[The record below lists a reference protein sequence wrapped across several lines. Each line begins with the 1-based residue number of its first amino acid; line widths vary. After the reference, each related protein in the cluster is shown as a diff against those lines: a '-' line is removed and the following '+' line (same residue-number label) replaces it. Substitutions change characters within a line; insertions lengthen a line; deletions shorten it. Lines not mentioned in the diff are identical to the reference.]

1 MMASAEK
8 IGPQHLTR
16 HAVVYVRQSTISQ
29 VRHHHESRRRQYDLA
44 ARAKQLG
51 WREVSVIDEDLGRS
65 GASSA
70 ARTGFKHLVAEVGL
84 GHIGAIFAIEVSRLA
99 RNNRD
104 WYQLLDLCGL
114 MDTLIIDDEG
124 VYNTRQPNDR
134 LLLGLK
140 GTMSEAELGWIRQRA
155 QQGLL
160 SKARRG
166 ELVLGLPVGYVKA
179 PDGRIEKHPDS
190 RIREAIELVFRKF
203 AELGSVRQVLLWFRQ
218 ETLALPSLE
227 RERGAGRPANWRL
240 PVYNTIHKML
250 SNPIYAGAYAFGR
263 TATRTRVVDGRAHKT
278 RGHRV
283 NAKTGSC
290 CCASIT
296 TAISIGTLTN
306 AIGG

>member
-8 IGPQHLTR
+8 ILPQHLAR
-16 HAVVYVRQSTISQ
+16 PAVVYVRQSTVSQ
-29 VRHHHESRRRQYDLA
+29 VRHHHESQRRQYDLA

-51 WREVSVIDEDLGRS
+51 WNEVTVIDEDLGRS

-70 ARTGFKHLVAEVGL
+70 ARTGFQHVVAEVGL
-84 GHIGAIFAIEVSRLA
+84 GRIGAIFAIEVSRLA

-166 ELVLGLPVGYVKA
+166 EPQSIFRAADRNSPAIVRVPALG
-179 PDGRIEKHPDS
+179 
-190 RIREAIELVFRKF
+190 
-203 AELGSVRQVLLWFRQ
+203 
-218 ETLALPSLE
+218 
-227 RERGAGRPANWRL
+227 
-240 PVYNTIHKML
+240 
-250 SNPIYAGAYAFGR
+250 
-263 TATRTRVVDGRAHKT
+263 
-278 RGHRV
+278 
-283 NAKTGSC
+283 
-290 CCASIT
+290 
-296 TAISIGTLTN
+296 
-306 AIGG
+306 

>member
-1 MMASAEK
+1 MMASTDK
-8 IGPQHLTR
+8 IGPQHLGR
-16 HAVVYVRQSTISQ
+16 PAVVYVRQSTISQ

-70 ARTGFKHLVAEVGL
+70 GRTGFKHLVAETGL

-124 VYNTRQPNDR
+124 IYNTRQPNDR

-140 GTMSEAELGWIRQRA
+140 GTISEAELGWIRQRA

-179 PDGRIEKHPDS
+179 PGGRIEKAPDA
-190 RIREAIELVFRKF
+190 RVREAIELVFRKF
-203 AELGSVRQVLLWFRQ
+203 AELGSVRQRYPRWNASVAPASRRIGAFRS
-218 ETLALPSLE
+218 TTPS
-227 RERGAGRPANWRL
+227 
-240 PVYNTIHKML
+240 
-250 SNPIYAGAYAFGR
+250 
-263 TATRTRVVDGRAHKT
+263 TRCFAIRFMPGPMPSAAPGLVRAWLMAA
-278 RGHRV
+278 RIRRAAIGG

-296 TAISIGTLTN
+296 RVISTGTLTN

>member
-1 MMASAEK
+1 MMASTDK
-8 IGPQHLTR
+8 IGPQHLGR
-16 HAVVYVRQSTISQ
+16 PAVVYVRQSTISQ

-70 ARTGFKHLVAEVGL
+70 GRTGFKHLVAETGL

-124 VYNTRQPNDR
+124 IYNTRQPNDR

-140 GTMSEAELGWIRQRA
+140 GTISEAELGWIRQRA

-179 PDGRIEKHPDS
+179 PGGRIEKAPMRAYEKQS
-190 RIREAIELVFRKF
+190 NWSF
-203 AELGSVRQVLLWFRQ
+203 ANSPSWGVCASA
-218 ETLALPSLE
+218 TLAGT
-227 RERGAGRPANWRL
+227 RAWHRPAGELAPSGLQHHPQDALQSDLCRGL
-240 PVYNTIHKML
+240 CLRPHRD
-250 SNPIYAGAYAFGR
+250 SYA
-263 TATRTRVVDGRAHKT
+263 
-278 RGHRV
+278 RG
-283 NAKTGSC
+283 
-290 CCASIT
+290 
-296 TAISIGTLTN
+296 
-306 AIGG
+306 

>member
-1 MMASAEK
+1 M
-8 IGPQHLTR
+8 
-16 HAVVYVRQSTISQ
+16 
-29 VRHHHESRRRQYDLA
+29 
-44 ARAKQLG
+44 
-51 WREVSVIDEDLGRS
+51 
-65 GASSA
+65 

-84 GHIGAIFAIEVSRLA
+84 GHIGAILAIEVSRLA

-124 VYNTRQPNDR
+124 IYNTRHPNDR

-160 SKARRG
+160 SKARGGTDSGTADWVREG
-166 ELVLGLPVGYVKA
+166 G
-179 PDGRIEKHPDS
+179 GRANREHPDS
-190 RIREAIELVFRKF
+190 RIREALELVFRKF

-227 RERGAGRPANWRL
+227 YERGLGQAAHWRL

-250 SNPIYAGAYAFGR
+250 CNPIYAGAYAFGR
-263 TATRTRVVDGRAHKT
+263 TGTRTRVVDGRAHKT
-278 RGHRV
+278 AVIGV
-283 NAKTGSC
+283 SVKTGSY
-290 CCASIT
+290 CCANIT
-296 TAISIGTLTN
+296 RAISIGTLTN
-306 AIGG
+306 ATGG